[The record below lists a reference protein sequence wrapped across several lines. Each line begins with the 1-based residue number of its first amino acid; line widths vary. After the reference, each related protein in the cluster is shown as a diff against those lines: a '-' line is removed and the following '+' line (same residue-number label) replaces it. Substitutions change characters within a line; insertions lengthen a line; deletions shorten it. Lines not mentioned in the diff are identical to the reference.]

1 MFFLFFKLYEWY
13 QISQN
18 ITIIKGYYIML
29 TLWSAIR
36 EILYIPIQISFNSE
50 YQLIVCSYHVT
61 YAFQSESK
69 LYIAW

>member
-1 MFFLFFKLYEWY
+1 
-13 QISQN
+13 
-18 ITIIKGYYIML
+18 ML
-29 TLWSAIR
+29 TLRSAIR